1 MFKLTENYGLLNYYG
16 LYRVRLAVVVDRSG
30 FVRKILKL
38 NLDSGALI
46 FRVAKRRENN
56 HVMGYYVHVVT
67 LRGRYNSFIKNAGT
81 F

>member
-1 MFKLTENYGLLNYYG
+1 MFKLTENYGLLNYYS

-30 FVRKILKL
+30 FVQKILKS
-38 NLDSGALI
+38 NPDSDALI

-56 HVMGYYVHVVT
+56 HVMGYYVYVVT